1 MNRLERPGWFA
12 AGAGAM
18 GLAAMLA
25 VDIPDREPGSATGA
39 GLHSQPDTRIVQ
51 QLELINVRLGRLER
65 TPTAA
70 VPATTATSESTE
82 RSAPAKPETY
92 EASMAA
98 GREIVERAIELGR
111 WTHKDVAAFGAATA
125 ALDMPDRLAI
135 HQRLILAIN
144 EDRVQVQGPAWQ
156 R

>member
-1 MNRLERPGWFA
+1 MSRLERPSWFA

-25 VDIPDREPGSATGA
+25 VDIPDRESASPGDIVVR
-39 GLHSQPDTRIVQ
+39 SQVDALVVR
-51 QLELINVRLGRLER
+51 QLEQINARLARLE
-65 TPTAA
+65 P
-70 VPATTATSESTE
+70 
-82 RSAPAKPETY
+82 APASAAAAAEAPPTEAGPKARPEAY
-92 EASMAA
+92 EASMDA
-98 GREIVERAIELGR
+98 GRDIVDRAIQAGS

-125 ALDMPDRLAI
+125 SLDMPDRLAI

-144 EDRVQVQGPAWQ
+144 EDRVQLQGPAWQ

>member
-1 MNRLERPGWFA
+1 MNRLERPSWFA

-25 VDIPDREPGSATGA
+25 IDFPAHEPAVA
-39 GLHSQPDTRIVQ
+39 NKAVLHSPADSRVVR
-51 QLELINVRLGRLER
+51 QLELINERLGRLER

-70 VPATTATSESTE
+70 APAASGASESTE
-82 RSAPAKPETY
+82 GSAPAKPEAY
-92 EASMAA
+92 EASMSA
-98 GREIVERAIELGR
+98 GREIVERAIEVGR

-125 ALDMPDRLAI
+125 TLEMPDRLVL
-135 HQRLILAIN
+135 HQRLIAAVN
-144 EDRVQVQGPAWQ
+144 EDRVQLQGPAWQ

>member
-1 MNRLERPGWFA
+1 MNRLERPSWFT

-25 VDIPDREPGSATGA
+25 IDFPAHEPTDAHEA
-39 GLHSQPDTRIVQ
+39 VLHSQADTRIVR
-51 QLELINVRLGRLER
+51 QLELINERLGKLER

-70 VPATTATSESTE
+70 APATSAVSESTE
-82 RSAPAKPETY
+82 GSAPAKPETY

-98 GREIVERAIELGR
+98 GREIVERAIEVGR

-125 ALDMPDRLAI
+125 TLEMPDRLAL
-135 HQRLILAIN
+135 HQRLIAAVN
-144 EDRVQVQGPAWQ
+144 EDRVQLQGPAWQ